1 MKLNDFVYI
10 LSMFI
15 ILALLIYM
23 LSTRSNDNKYIN
35 DLLKEETKK
44 REDMLIEVEIL
55 KSEKKDL
62 DLSIDNLKKSL
73 DKKEKGLLYSI
84 QEIKN
89 KGNVQV
95 RNVTDSSFISLLK
108 ELQPN

>member
-1 MKLNDFVYI
+1 MKDFAYALTILIVLVLLVYV
-10 LSMFI
+10 
-15 ILALLIYM
+15 
-23 LSTRSNDNKYIN
+23 LSTGSNDKKYIN
-35 DLLKEETKK
+35 DLLKEEIKK
-44 REDMLIEVEIL
+44 REDILKEVELL

-62 DLSIDNLKKSL
+62 DLSIESVRKYV

-95 RNVTDSSFISLLK
+95 RNVTDSSFTSLLK

>member
-15 ILALLIYM
+15 VLGLLIYI
-23 LSTRSNDNKYIN
+23 LSTRSNDNKFIN

-44 REDMLIEVEIL
+44 REDILREVEIL

-62 DLSIDNLKKSL
+62 DLSIENLKKSV

-95 RNVTDSSFISLLK
+95 RNVTDSSFTSLLK